1 MRTPL
6 PSPKGGRDPSQFSA
20 HFYCGQTAACIKM
33 PLGIEVCVSPGDS
46 VLDGDSAPP
55 PSQKG
60 RSPQFS
66 AHVYCGQTAAWIK
79 MSLATEV
86 GLGPDHTVLDG
97 DPALTSPTP
106 PRQFSAHF
114 YCGQMAECI
123 KMPLGMEVTFKESRF
138 LEKTFPGKTFP
149 GKVILMSHDV
159 VFGHISPSSRQ
170 HDCNNEE
177 GGRKTIRTVLYY
189 TTDSC
194 AHHIQCTQGCI

>member
-6 PSPKGGRDPSQFSA
+6 PLPKRGQRPLPIFGPFLLWPNGCMHQDATRYGGMRQPR
-20 HFYCGQTAACIKM
+20 G
-33 PLGIEVCVSPGDS
+33 LCVRWG
-46 VLDGDSAPP
+46 LRP

-149 GKVILMSHDV
+149 GMSLSRKVV
-159 VFGHISPSSRQ
+159 SRKRRFP
-170 HDCNNEE
+170 ERRFPE
-177 GGRKTIRTVLYY
+177 R
-189 TTDSC
+189 SF
-194 AHHIQCTQGCI
+194 

>member
-33 PLGIEVCVSPGDS
+33 PLGMDVCVSPGDS

-60 RSPQFS
+60 RRPQFS

-97 DPALTSPTP
+97 DAALTSPTP

-123 KMPLGMEVTFKESRF
+123 KMPLGMEVTFPESRF
-138 LEKTFPGKTFP
+138 LEKTFRGKTFP
-149 GKVILMSHDV
+149 GMSLSRKVV
-159 VFGHISPSSRQ
+159 SRKRRFP
-170 HDCNNEE
+170 ERGERME
-177 GGRKTIRTVLYY
+177 GKGDPTRTNIPGYTALYPH
-189 TTDSC
+189 T
-194 AHHIQCTQGCI
+194 

>member
-1 MRTPL
+1 MNA
-6 PSPKGGRDPSQFSA
+6 G
-20 HFYCGQTAACIKM
+20 
-33 PLGIEVCVSPGDS
+33 LGPGHT
-46 VLDGDSAPP
+46 VLDGDLAPP
-55 PSQKG
+55 NG
-60 RSPQFS
+60 FRHPQFS
-66 AHVYCGQTAAWIK
+66 VHVCCGQTAAWIK

-138 LEKTFPGKTFP
+138 LEKTFPGK
-149 GKVILMSHDV
+149 VILMSHDV

-177 GGRKTIRTVLYY
+177 GGRKTIRTVLCY

-194 AHHIQCTQGCI
+194 AHHIQCTRGSTLPPPPK